1 MTDNTGRAT
10 SARNIFIILAIFTLL
25 TVLAVV
31 IWGAVALAMA
41 ALLLVPVVFFFLL
54 SATRA

>member
-10 SARNIFIILAIFTLL
+10 SARNIFIILAIFTLV

-31 IWGAVALAMA
+31 TWGAVALAMA
-41 ALLLVPVVFFFLL
+41 ALSLVPVVFFFLL
-54 SATRA
+54 AVTRD

>member
-1 MTDNTGRAT
+1 MTANTGRAT
-10 SARNIFIILAIFTLL
+10 AARNIFIILAIFTLV

-31 IWGAVALAMA
+31 TWGAVALAMA
-41 ALLLVPVVFFFLL
+41 ALSLVPVVFFFLL